1 VKIDWK
7 KIGIKEL
14 AALSS
19 EKLRGQGID
28 TILVG
33 GACVS
38 IYTKN
43 EYESFDLDFVT
54 HAGMKTVASV
64 LAELG
69 FRRQS
74 SRHFIH
80 PECPFFIEFVAP
92 PAAVGNEP
100 LRGEKKLKTALGT
113 LVLMTPTDSVKDRL
127 AAYYHWNDQQAL
139 EQALMVA
146 KSQKINYSD
155 IKRWSEQEGH
165 SEKYRQFLERQRR
178 VEHQR
183 LKIAKKEK

>member
-1 VKIDWK
+1 MKIDWK

-14 AALSS
+14 AGLTS
-19 EKLRGQGID
+19 EKLREIGVD
-28 TILVG
+28 SILVG

-43 EYESFDLDFVT
+43 KYESFDLDFVT
-54 HAGMKTVASV
+54 HATIKKVASILV
-64 LAELG
+64 GLG
-69 FRRQS
+69 FQRES

-80 PECPFFIEFVAP
+80 QDCPFFIEFVAP
-92 PAAVGNEP
+92 PAAVGNES
-100 LRGEKKLKTALGT
+100 LKGENKLKTKLGT

-146 KSQKINYSD
+146 EAQKVDYSE
-155 IKRWSEQEGH
+155 IKRWSEQEGQ
-165 SEKYRQFLERQRR
+165 SEKYRQFLERFRR
-178 VEHQR
+178 GGHQS
-183 LKIAKKEK
+183 KKRTKKGK

>member
-1 VKIDWK
+1 MKINWG
-7 KIGIKEL
+7 KIGIKKL
-14 AALSS
+14 AALTS

-28 TILVG
+28 TVLVG

-43 EYESFDLDFVT
+43 KYESFDLDFVT
-54 HAGMKTVASV
+54 HATIKQVSPI

-69 FRRQS
+69 FQRKG

-100 LRGEKKLKTALGT
+100 LKGENKLKTELGT

-127 AAYYHWNDQQAL
+127 AAYYHWDDPQAL

-146 KSQKINYSD
+146 ESQRIGYSE
-155 IKRWSEQEGH
+155 IKRWSEQEGQ
-165 SEKYRQFLERQRR
+165 SEKHREFLKQLRR
-178 VEHQR
+178 VKLQN
-183 LKIAKKEK
+183 KKRTKK